1 LNSIKIEDLDKKEK
15 IEIDEILNTSKS
27 KNGNIISILQ
37 EIQNNFGYLPAK
49 LLYYTSRKLKIS
61 LAEIYS
67 IATFYTQFKFTP
79 KGKYN
84 IICCEGTACHVKGGA
99 LILDFI
105 ENTLQIKSGEITE
118 DGFFSLESV
127 ACLGCCAISPVC
139 IINNKIY
146 GNLTIKKIR
155 KIIKNLMKER
165 IKGKK

>member
-1 LNSIKIEDLDKKEK
+1 MNSIKIEDLDNKEK
-15 IEIDEILNTSKS
+15 IAIDEILKRSKL
-27 KNGNIISILQ
+27 KNGNIITILQ
-37 EIQNNFGYLPAK
+37 EIQKNFGYLPAK
-49 LLYYTSRKLKIS
+49 LLYYTSIKLKIS

-105 ENTLQIKSGEITE
+105 ENKLKIKSGEITE
-118 DGFFSLESV
+118 DGLFSLESV

-139 IINNKIY
+139 IINDKIF
-146 GNLTIKKIR
+146 GDLTIKKIR
-155 KIIKNLMKER
+155 KIIKNIMKE
-165 IKGKK
+165 

>member
-1 LNSIKIEDLDKKEK
+1 MNPIEIEELDKQET
-15 IEIDEILNTSKS
+15 IEIEGILNRSKS
-27 KNGNIISILQ
+27 ENGNIITILQ
-37 EIQNNFGYLPAK
+37 DIQKNFGYLPAK
-49 LLYYTSRKLKIS
+49 YLFYVSRKLKIS
-61 LAEIYS
+61 LAKIYS

-105 ENTLQIKSGEITE
+105 ENKLNIKSGEITE
-118 DGFFSLESV
+118 DKMFSIESV

-139 IINNKIY
+139 IINDKIY

-155 KIIKNLMKER
+155 KIIKNLMKETN
-165 IKGKK
+165 KGNK